1 MNEKLLQYLWNYKL
15 FTLDDLKDVKGNPIE
30 IVNFGVWNHDAGP
43 DFVEGKIKIDQLHLF
58 GNIELHLRS
67 SDWIVHHPMPNN
79 AYDNIILHV
88 VYLHDVPLP
97 ELEEKGIPTLE
108 LKNYIAAKTI
118 QKYQH
123 LSSDARF
130 IPCEKLLPHHEI
142 PFHFAEEFLLKKL
155 DEKSILI
162 QEILAQQKNDYE
174 ATLFQVL
181 AYAFGLKINA
191 PIFQQLFAQLPF
203 SVIRKVHHHLEQIEA
218 LFYGTAGW
226 LTEAYDDAMQRWKT
240 EYEFLIN
247 KYQLSGITIAPK
259 FLKLRPPNFPTLR
272 LAQLAQLL
280 HQHPALFTTLIETK
294 KISDI
299 KALFS
304 KIQASSYWDNH
315 YNFGKPTNKTSP
327 KKLTSDFIDLLLL
340 NAILPV
346 KYTYLK
352 NIKEEAIESILE
364 DYTQIMA
371 EKNSIIQE
379 FSSLGISMNSAIDS
393 QAFLYLHKNYCTPK
407 RCLDCSIGYQILKT

>member
-15 FTLDDLKDVKGNPIE
+15 FTLHNLKDVKGNPIE
-30 IVNFGVWNHDAGP
+30 ILNFGAWNHHAGP
-43 DFVEGKIKIDQLHLF
+43 DFLEGKIKIEQLQLF

-67 SDWIVHHPMPNN
+67 SDWIFHQHTQNT

-88 VYLHDVPLP
+88 VYLHDVAIP

-108 LKNYIAAKTI
+108 LKNYISPETI

-123 LSSDARF
+123 LNSDAQF
-130 IPCEKLLPHHEI
+130 IPCERLLPHHAI
-142 PFHFAEEFLLKKL
+142 PFQFAEEFLLKKL
-155 DEKSILI
+155 DEKSNFI

-174 ATLFQVL
+174 ATLFQAL

-203 SVIRKVHHHLEQIEA
+203 SVIRKVHHRLEQIEA

-226 LTEAYDDAMQRWKT
+226 LTEAYDDAMQKWKR
-240 EYEFLIN
+240 EYEFLVN
-247 KYQLSGITIAPK
+247 KYQLPAITIAPK
-259 FLKLRPPNFPTLR
+259 FLRLRPPNFPTLR
-272 LAQLAQLL
+272 LAQFAQLL
-280 HQHPALFTTLIETK
+280 HQYPSLFTTLIETK

-299 KALFS
+299 KTLFS
-304 KIQASSYWDNH
+304 DIQASSYWDNH
-315 YNFGKPTNKTSP
+315 YNFGKPTKKTSP

-352 NIKEEAIESILE
+352 NLKEDAAESILE
-364 DYTQIMA
+364 DYVQIGA
-371 EKNSIIQE
+371 EKNSVTHL
-379 FSSLGISMNSAIDS
+379 FSSLGIPMNSAIDS
-393 QAFLYLHKNYCTPK
+393 QAFLYLHKNYCTQK
-407 RCLDCSIGYQILKT
+407 KCLDCSIGYQILKI